1 MRTFIEKYPDYTA
14 IEAHIRRA
22 RAERSVAI
30 ARMIAAAIEGTFRG
44 LKRLGNVFGT
54 GIQAE
59 RNLHALE
66 VDALFKRPTAPK
78 Y

>member
-1 MRTFIEKYPDYTA
+1 MRTFIEKYPEYTA

-22 RAERSVAI
+22 HAERSIAVAH
-30 ARMIAAAIEGTFRG
+30 MIASAIQATTRG
-44 LKRLGNVFGT
+44 LKRLGNVFTQGV
-54 GIQAE
+54 QAE

-66 VDALFKRPTAPK
+66 VDALFRKSAPK

>member
-1 MRTFIEKYPDYTA
+1 MRTFIEKYPEYAT

-22 RAERSVAI
+22 RAERSVYLAHL
-30 ARMIAAAIEGTFRG
+30 IAATVASTINGI
-44 LKRLGNVFGT
+44 KRLGNVFST
-54 GIQAE
+54 GIKAE

-66 VDALFKRPTAPK
+66 VDALFKRPPAPK

>member
-1 MRTFIEKYPDYTA
+1 MRTFTEKYPEYTS

-22 RAERSVAI
+22 RAERSVAV
-30 ARMIAAAIEGTFRG
+30 AHWIAALVESTLGG
-44 LKRLGNVFGT
+44 LKRVAGLFSSGL
-54 GIQAE
+54 QAE

-66 VDALFKRPTAPK
+66 VDALFRKSAPK

>member
-1 MRTFIEKYPDYTA
+1 MRGI
-14 IEAHIRRA
+14 
-22 RAERSVAI
+22 
-30 ARMIAAAIEGTFRG
+30 
-44 LKRLGNVFGT
+44 KRLGNVFST

-66 VDALFKRPTAPK
+66 VDALFKKQPAPK

>member
-1 MRTFIEKYPDYTA
+1 MTNFTNKYPEYEA
-14 IEAHIRRA
+14 IQQHIRRA
-22 RAERSVAI
+22 HAERSVYI
-30 ARMIAAAIEGTFRG
+30 AHLIADAAHAAVRG
-44 LKRLGNVFGT
+44 LKRLGNIFST

-66 VDALFKRPTAPK
+66 VDALFKKPAPK